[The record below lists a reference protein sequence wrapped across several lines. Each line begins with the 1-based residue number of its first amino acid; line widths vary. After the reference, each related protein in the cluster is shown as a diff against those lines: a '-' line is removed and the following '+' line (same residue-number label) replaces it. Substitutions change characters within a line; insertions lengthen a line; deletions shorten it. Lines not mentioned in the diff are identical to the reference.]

1 MEFYVFHHG
10 LKGFFGFVLI
20 TDEEKKDFLLIK
32 IISIVVNFLLETV
45 GVKLFELF
53 LFIDDGQR
61 GDFLLLQKLDSF
73 REGGFLSDG
82 FRITGHDVIDG

>member
-1 MEFYVFHHG
+1 MFHHG

-53 LFIDDGQR
+53 LFIIIINALKDKKKPNLTR
-61 GDFLLLQKLDSF
+61 F
-73 REGGFLSDG
+73 GFI
-82 FRITGHDVIDG
+82 FI